1 MRESFEWFL
10 GANRL
15 GLSLYDSSTAGCQD
29 GLGAQEVNKN
39 QGAESVVSFLLALLA
54 MLGLADDGLDWNAVE
69 IDLTRPDSAR
79 AEVPI
84 RPSERAPN
92 AIE

>member
-29 GLGAQEVNKN
+29 GLGAEDVNKN
-39 QGAESVVSFLLALLA
+39 QGAESVVSFLLALLVT
-54 MLGLADDGLDWNAVE
+54 LGLADDGLGWNDVE
-69 IDLTRPDSAR
+69 TG
-79 AEVPI
+79 VT
-84 RPSERAPN
+84 RPSEALSKVLIRPAERVHN
-92 AIE
+92 ATE

>member
-29 GLGAQEVNKN
+29 GLGVKEVNKN

-54 MLGLADDGLDWNAVE
+54 ALGLADDGLNWNNVE
-69 IDLTRPDSAR
+69 MGLTGPDGAR
-79 AEVPI
+79 AEVLI

-92 AIE
+92 AVE